1 MAQLKGRV
9 AIVTGGAISIGK
21 AFART
26 LAAEGASIAI
36 ADVAD
41 GSDAAAEIQKEFGV
55 TAQAFK
61 VDVSDE
67 HQVSK
72 FVDQVME
79 TFGKIDILVNNA
91 ALFATLPTQPL
102 TDHSVDLWDKVMA
115 VNVRGPFLMAKHIT
129 PHMQTAGYGKI
140 INIGSGT
147 ANKGMPNML
156 AYVTSKGAIL
166 AFTRSLSREV
176 GPHGIC
182 VNTLSPGLIESP
194 SVMENPQH
202 LGFTDRVLASRAIPR
217 TATPD
222 DLLGALVFLASPA
235 SDFVTGQTLAVDG
248 GSVNT

>member
-1 MAQLKGRV
+1 MGQLDGRV
-9 AIVTGGAISIGK
+9 AIVTGGAISMGE

-26 LAAEGASIAI
+26 LASEGAAIAI
-36 ADVAD
+36 ADIAD
-41 GSDAAAEIQKEFGV
+41 GSDVAAEIEKDFGV
-55 TAQAFK
+55 QAMAGV

-67 HQVSK
+67 NQVSA
-72 FVDQVME
+72 FVDQVMQK
-79 TFGKIDILVNNA
+79 FGRIDILLNNA
-91 ALFATLPTQPL
+91 ALFATLPVQPH
-102 TDHSVDLWDKVMA
+102 TEHSAELWDQVMA

-129 PHMQTAGYGKI
+129 PHMQAAGYGKI

-166 AFTRSLSREV
+166 AFTRALSREV
-176 GPHGIC
+176 GAHGIC

-194 SVMENPQH
+194 SVLENPHH
-202 LGFTDRVLASRAIPR
+202 LGFTDRVIASRAIPR

-235 SDFVTGQTLAVDG
+235 SDFVTGQTIAVDG

>member
-1 MAQLKGRV
+1 MAQLDGRV

-91 ALFATLPTQPL
+91 ALFAPLPTQPL
-102 TDHSVDLWDKVMA
+102 
-115 VNVRGPFLMAKHIT
+115 
-129 PHMQTAGYGKI
+129 
-140 INIGSGT
+140 
-147 ANKGMPNML
+147 
-156 AYVTSKGAIL
+156 
-166 AFTRSLSREV
+166 
-176 GPHGIC
+176 
-182 VNTLSPGLIESP
+182 
-194 SVMENPQH
+194 
-202 LGFTDRVLASRAIPR
+202 
-217 TATPD
+217 
-222 DLLGALVFLASPA
+222 
-235 SDFVTGQTLAVDG
+235 
-248 GSVNT
+248 